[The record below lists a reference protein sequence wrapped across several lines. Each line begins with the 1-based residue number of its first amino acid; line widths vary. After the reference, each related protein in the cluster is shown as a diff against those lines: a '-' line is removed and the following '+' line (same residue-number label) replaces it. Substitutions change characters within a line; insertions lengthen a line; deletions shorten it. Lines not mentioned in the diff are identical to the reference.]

1 MRLVTGRRIVSAP
14 KAVFAL
20 VFFGSAIA
28 CDGSSHGLP
37 TPMAQDDAGLARSWM
52 TCPDPIEIVLDA
64 RLGRAPHVLELT
76 QKAAAAWQT
85 PGVARL
91 RVRSGATSGVN
102 EDGVNVLT
110 FAPPFWL
117 CPKETGVAGSFCIS
131 AGGLGVTRLVSRP
144 RKEGAEILEA
154 DVLFK
159 RSLLSEHALL
169 YSTLLHEFGHVL
181 GLDHAGAERPAST
194 TVMMAIPPP
203 DAIAPGSADLDALRA
218 AYKGRCR

>member
-91 RVRSGATSGVN
+91 MVRSGATSGVN

-110 FAPPFWL
+110 FAPPSWL
-117 CPKETGVAGSFCIS
+117 CPKEKARGCDLVDLFRTG
-131 AGGLGVTRLVSRP
+131 
-144 RKEGAEILEA
+144 
-154 DVLFK
+154 
-159 RSLLSEHALL
+159 
-169 YSTLLHEFGHVL
+169 
-181 GLDHAGAERPAST
+181 
-194 TVMMAIPPP
+194 
-203 DAIAPGSADLDALRA
+203 ALRSCSA
-218 AYKGRCR
+218 IGSMSPCVVTEFSLGRSVAVRR